1 MNDINRMC
9 MDCANLGESC
19 KGTTCHTWT
28 GCVFRKSNVG
38 IDHSYIPIMSR
49 EDLKEKG
56 VLISALPQNERRV

>member
-9 MDCANLGESC
+9 TDCANLGESC

-28 GCVFRKSNVG
+28 GCVFRKSNMG
-38 IDHSYIPIMSR
+38 IDHSYMPIMSR

-56 VLISALPQNERRV
+56 VLISALVKEVLV